1 MSSIDRRIEDVEQA
15 LGEAVKTLN
24 ALLTD
29 LRHLHGVESGDSAA
43 VARERR
49 RLALLSTPAL
59 FAEWL
64 HDECRRHT
72 QPIATDVVPRQ
83 TGVLSVPLLC
93 AYMTAARTE
102 DARNSALAFVIDRF
116 CVDHASLIDGRDVG
130 ATC

>member
-1 MSSIDRRIEDVEQA
+1 MSIDRRIADTEQA

-29 LRHLHGVESGDSAA
+29 LRHQHGVENGEAFA

-102 DARNSALAFVIDRF
+102 DARNSALSFIIDRF
-116 CVDHASLIDGRDVG
+116 CVDHMALIDGSDAG
-130 ATC
+130 STC